1 MTAAVL
7 QGLQVSLFAFLVWAA
22 GSTFDLI
29 GLPALVGEIICGMLI
44 GPEAL
49 DVVPYADAFILI
61 GQIGLV
67 LLVLEG
73 GLHIELSTLKNIGPK
88 AFCIA
93 FAGTTLPV
101 LLSWGILPAFD
112 QFSTKEGL
120 IAGTSLS
127 STAIGMAAK
136 LMQDMKM
143 LDTSMGQLIMCA
155 AMFDDVLSLIL
166 LAMIS
171 SAAGGE
177 SSENEAGWGPTEGT
191 MAVLL
196 PLISSV
202 IFIIVTTGI
211 SFLMPTAVR
220 WVRENPAKGLNQAQW
235 RVGLLLWVLGNTA
248 ALIAV
253 AFYARTTFLLGAF
266 MAGVAFASVPETLE
280 AWDDHMPPLTAW
292 SSRVFFAT
300 IGFEVPVKA
309 LVQADSLAFG
319 ALLTAIAMATK
330 VCTGVFDWENKW
342 MIGWAMVGRGELGF
356 VMAEQ
361 AYSDALTSKLTF
373 SVTVWA
379 LLLSTL
385 ISPVVFRYILSRQK
399 RADAA
404 DDAGDDVA
412 QKQEE
417 GQIPSSVQLDA
428 LDEALEDT
436 N

>member
-1 MTAAVL
+1 MTAVL
-7 QGLQVSLFAFLVWAA
+7 QGLQVSLFAFVVWVT
-22 GSTFDLI
+22 GFGFDLC
-29 GLPALVGEIICGMLI
+29 GLPALVGEIVAGMVL

-49 DVVPYADAFILI
+49 DFVPYADAFILL

-73 GLHIELSTLKNIGPK
+73 GLHIELTTLRVVGPK

-93 FAGTTLPV
+93 FAGTTLPL

-112 QFSTKEGL
+112 EFSKKEGL

-171 SAAGGE
+171 SA
-177 SSENEAGWGPTEGT
+177 SSEKGSNSSDDISWGPTEGT
-191 MAVLL
+191 MAIVI
-196 PLISSV
+196 PLISSIV
-202 IFIIVTTGI
+202 FIFLTIVI
-211 SFLMPTAVR
+211 SFAMPSFVK
-220 WVRENPAKGLNQAQW
+220 WVRESTAAKRLTQEQW
-235 RVGLLLWVLGNTA
+235 RIGLLLFVFSNCAG
-248 ALIAV
+248 LIAV

-280 AWDDHMPPLTAW
+280 AWDDHMPQLTAW
-292 SSRVFFAT
+292 SSRIFFAT

-309 LVQADSLAFG
+309 LVHSDSLAFG
-319 ALLTAIAMATK
+319 ALLTLIAMATK
-330 VCTGVFDWENKW
+330 VVTGVFDWENKW

-361 AYSDALTSKLTF
+361 AYSDGLTSKLTF

-385 ISPVVFRYILSRQK
+385 VSPVVFRAILSRQT
-399 RADAA
+399 RAKEA
-404 DDAGDDVA
+404 DMADS
-412 QKQEE
+412 
-417 GQIPSSVQLDA
+417 PSSAVQLDQ
-428 LDEALEDT
+428 LEASMGT
-436 N
+436 KT